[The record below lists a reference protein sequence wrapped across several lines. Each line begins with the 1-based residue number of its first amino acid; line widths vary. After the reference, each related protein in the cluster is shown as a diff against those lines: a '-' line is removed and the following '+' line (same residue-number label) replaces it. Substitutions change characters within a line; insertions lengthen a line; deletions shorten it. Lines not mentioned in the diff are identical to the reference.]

1 MFSFRGDG
9 HKIYLQLRKNQ
20 EIKFIEELKETEEI
34 KSFYESLDSRTLQL
48 ARYRM
53 IKEQNGVGI
62 IPIFVTAIPWLL
74 FLFST
79 KLQKFLFKDGSM
91 LWAVFAILYLISLT
105 ASVLSHFK
113 EKAWT
118 AFHLNIIQD
127 VLADRGKNFK

>member
-9 HKIYLQLRKNQ
+9 HKIYLQLRKHQ

-53 IKEQNGVGI
+53 IKEQNGVGV

-105 ASVLSHFK
+105 ASVLGHFK

>member
-9 HKIYLQLRKNQ
+9 HKIYLQLRKQQDINS
-20 EIKFIEELKETEEI
+20 IKELKETEEVR
-34 KSFYESLDSRTLQL
+34 SFYESLDSRTLQL
-48 ARYRM
+48 ARFRM
-53 IKEQNGVGI
+53 IKEQKGVGI

-74 FLFST
+74 FLFSS

-91 LWAVFAILYLISLT
+91 LWAVFAFLYLIALT
-105 ASVLSHFK
+105 LSVLKHFK

-118 AFHLNIIQD
+118 AFHLEIIQD